1 MLFIPFN
8 QNINKEEAKMKM
20 VRVTLA
26 LVLFVFWGGLAVAAE
41 KDVGPEKEI
50 MEFVQNY
57 QQAFQKKD
65 IDGVV
70 AMYAKDAVLMGTGPG
85 ERYVGPEEIRNA
97 YMEYF
102 KTSDKEV
109 YNNTWNKLGKHGDVL
124 WVAGMTHV
132 SAYLKNKKNEFAIN
146 WTVVL
151 SKQDGAWK
159 VVQHHI
165 SNISCE

>member
-1 MLFIPFN
+1 
-8 QNINKEEAKMKM
+8 MKK

-26 LVLFVFWGGLAVAAE
+26 LMLIVFWGSLAVAAE
-41 KDVGPEKEI
+41 KDAGPEKEI
-50 MEFVQNY
+50 MEFVQKY

-65 IDGVV
+65 VDGVM
-70 AMYAKDAVLMGTGPG
+70 AMYAKDAVMMGTGPG

-97 YMEYF
+97 YVEYF
-102 KTSDKEV
+102 KTSDKEE
-109 YNNTWNKLGKHGDVL
+109 YTLTWHKADKHGDVL

-132 SAYLKNKKNEFAIN
+132 SAYLKNKKSEFGIN
-146 WTVVL
+146 WTLVL

-159 VVQHHI
+159 FVQHHI